1 MRQIPRLVVVA
12 GLIQLLG
19 PAVAP
24 PAHAQGHGDHGQA
37 GAGTAP
43 ASRRV
48 TMEAL
53 HAAGGVPPG
62 WRFTV
67 PPGDAVA
74 GRQAFVDW
82 KCYACHAIKG
92 EQFPLKP
99 GETATAGPEL
109 SGMGG
114 HHPAEYLAESIV
126 NPSAVLI
133 EGPGYIGGDGRS
145 IMPSYPDMTLGQL
158 VNLVTYLRTLGAPE
172 EKHAHEPALEQMVG
186 GYRVRLVYKAADAGG
201 HVHQGHGGMAMSP
214 APGRL
219 LVYLTDQ
226 GGQPIPHTPVRGSI
240 EVMGKPSQMVRLR
253 PALGPDGFHYAV
265 RIALPEATSRIT
277 LFIGPAALQLGP
289 DAPEGLKHEQTAA
302 FQWK

>member
-158 VNLVTYLRTLGAPE
+158 VNLVAYLKTLGTPE
-172 EKHAHEPALEQMVG
+172 PAHAHEPAPERMVG
-186 GYRVRLVYKAADAGG
+186 GYRVRLAYKTADAGG
-201 HVHQGHGGMAMSP
+201 HMHHAQGGMMMSKAP
-214 APGRL
+214 ARL
-219 LVYLTDQ
+219 LVFLMDQ
-226 GGQPIPHTPVRGSI
+226 AGQPIPHTPVQARI
-240 EVMGKPSQMVRLR
+240 AVPGKPAKMVK
-253 PALGPDGFHYAV
+253 LGPTFGAQGFHYDADV
-265 RIALPEATSRIT
+265 TLPEGTNRIT
-277 LFIGPAALQLGP
+277 LSIGPTAMRLGP
-289 DAPEGLKHEQTAA
+289 DAPSGLKRAQTAT
-302 FQWK
+302 FPWK